1 MSPVAAAKYQDNQ
14 LDLSVRSA
22 SPVELIVILYDG
34 AIHAIQRAS
43 ILLQQGDISG
53 KSEQIAKASNIV
65 SELAGVLDT
74 SHGEVAQNL
83 RGLYGY
89 VGLQLLQAN
98 LHNRREQLDVARALL
113 VDLRDAW
120 SEPYE
125 RQRAQRLRLA
135 SLSGQGAGHESFAA
149 SAV

>member
-113 VDLRDAW
+113 VDLRDA
-120 SEPYE
+120 
-125 RQRAQRLRLA
+125 
-135 SLSGQGAGHESFAA
+135 
-149 SAV
+149 

>member
-1 MSPVAAAKYQDNQ
+1 VSPVALAKYQDNQ

-22 SPVELIVILYDG
+22 SPLELIVILYDG
-34 AIHAIQRAS
+34 AIHAIQRAGMF
-43 ILLQQGDISG
+43 LQQGDIAG

-65 SELAGVLDT
+65 SELAGVLDA

-89 VGLQLLQAN
+89 IALQLLQGN

-120 SEPYE
+120 SELSE
-125 RQRAQRLRLA
+125 RQHAQRLQLA
-135 SLSGQGAGHESFAA
+135 LSGQGAGHESFAA